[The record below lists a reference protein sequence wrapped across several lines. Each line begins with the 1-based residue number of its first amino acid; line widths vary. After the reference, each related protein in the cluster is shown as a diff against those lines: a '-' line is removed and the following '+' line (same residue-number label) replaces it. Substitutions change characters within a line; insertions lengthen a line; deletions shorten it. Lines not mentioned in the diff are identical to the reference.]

1 LNSWVLFGSFAL
13 LMCAGVPLAVA
24 LGLAGTA
31 VIAFA
36 AMGMMSVPTNLYGG
50 IAKYPLL
57 AIPVFILAGLVFER
71 TGVAASMVKFAS
83 SIVGTRRG
91 GLAVTAVLVCML
103 LGGISGSGPADTAA
117 VGAIMIPAMVK
128 AGYPKPFSASLIAAG
143 GATDVLIP
151 PSVAFIIYSILVP
164 QASVPALFAAGIVPG
179 ILTGLALIAVAVFF
193 SVRQGFGAADR
204 SPRPSF
210 WRSLKEASWGLFA
223 PVVILGG
230 MRSGLFTPTEAA
242 VVAVFYGLVVG
253 MLVYEGMSW
262 RDFWDVLAEGA
273 EISAVIMLM
282 IGLASVFGWATD
294 TIGVFD
300 AWAKSLAASG
310 TNETFVLLSITVVL
324 LIAGTFLDAI
334 ATFFIFLP
342 FLIPVAEAFQ
352 WDLVWFGVIITLN
365 VAIGACTPPT
375 AVNLMVACRIAGIP
389 LESTFY
395 WTVWMVAA
403 MTAVLLLLTFVP
415 EISLFLPRA
424 LGYL

>member
-1 LNSWVLFGSFAL
+1 VNSWVLFGSFAL
-13 LMCAGVPLAVA
+13 FMCAGVPLAVA

-36 AMGMMSVPTNLYGG
+36 GMGMMSVPTNLYGG

-71 TGVAASMVKFAS
+71 TGVAASMVKFAQ

-164 QASVPALFAAGIVPG
+164 QASVPALFAAGIIPG
-179 ILTGLALIAVAVFF
+179 ILTGLALIAVAVLF
-193 SVRQGFGAADR
+193 SVRHGFGAADTAAK
-204 SPRPSF
+204 PPF

-223 PVVILGG
+223 PAVILGG

-253 MLVYEGMSW
+253 MLVYKGMSW

-342 FLIPVAEAFQ
+342 FLIPVAEAFG

-395 WTVWMVAA
+395 WTLWMVAT

>member
-1 LNSWVLFGSFAL
+1 VNSWILFGSFTL

-24 LGLAGTA
+24 LGLAGSA
-31 VIAFA
+31 VIAA
-36 AMGMMSVPTNLYGG
+36 ASLGMMSVPTNLYGG

-57 AIPVFILAGLVFER
+57 AIPVFVLAGLVFER
-71 TGVAASMVKFAS
+71 TGVAKSMVDFAS
-83 SIVGTRRG
+83 SIVGKRRG
-91 GLAVTAVLVCML
+91 GLAVTAVLVCMI
-103 LGGISGSGPADTAA
+103 LGGISGSGPADAAA
-117 VGAIMIPAMVK
+117 VGAIMIPAMAK

-164 QASVPALFAAGIVPG
+164 EASVQALFAAGIIPG
-179 ILTGLALIAVAVFF
+179 ILAGLSLIVVAVVF
-193 SVRQGFGAADR
+193 SMRHGFGDADKE
-204 SPRPSF
+204 PAPPF

-242 VVAVFYGLVVG
+242 VVAVFYGLAVG
-253 MLVYEGMSW
+253 MLVYKGMSW

-282 IGLASVFGWATD
+282 IGLASVFGWATS
-294 TIGVFD
+294 TIGVFN
-300 AWAKSLAASG
+300 AFAETITSSG
-310 TNETFVLLSITVVL
+310 MSETMVLLLITAVL
-324 LIAGTFLDAI
+324 MVAGTFLDAI

-342 FLIPVAEAFQ
+342 FLIPLAKSFG
-352 WDLVWFGVIITLN
+352 WDLVWFGVIVTLN
-365 VAIGACTPPT
+365 VAIGAFTPPT
-375 AVNLMVACRIAGIP
+375 AVNLMVTCRIAGIT

-395 WTVWMVAA
+395 WTTWMVIA

-415 EISLFLPRA
+415 EITLFLPRM

>member
-1 LNSWVLFGSFAL
+1 MNSWVLFGSFAL

>member
-1 LNSWVLFGSFAL
+1 
-13 LMCAGVPLAVA
+13 
-24 LGLAGTA
+24 
-31 VIAFA
+31 
-36 AMGMMSVPTNLYGG
+36 
-50 IAKYPLL
+50 
-57 AIPVFILAGLVFER
+57 
-71 TGVAASMVKFAS
+71 
-83 SIVGTRRG
+83 
-91 GLAVTAVLVCML
+91 
-103 LGGISGSGPADTAA
+103 
-117 VGAIMIPAMVK
+117 
-128 AGYPKPFSASLIAAG
+128 
-143 GATDVLIP
+143 
-151 PSVAFIIYSILVP
+151 
-164 QASVPALFAAGIVPG
+164 
-179 ILTGLALIAVAVFF
+179 
-193 SVRQGFGAADR
+193 
-204 SPRPSF
+204 
-210 WRSLKEASWGLFA
+210 
-223 PVVILGG
+223 
-230 MRSGLFTPTEAA
+230 
-242 VVAVFYGLVVG
+242 
-253 MLVYEGMSW
+253 
-262 RDFWDVLAEGA
+262 VLAEGA

>member
-1 LNSWVLFGSFAL
+1 MNSSVLFGAFAL

-36 AMGMMSVPTNLYGG
+36 GMGMMSVPTNLYGG

-164 QASVPALFAAGIVPG
+164 QASVPALFAAGIIPG
-179 ILTGLALIAVAVFF
+179 ILTGLVLIAVAVFF
-193 SVRQGFGAADR
+193 SVRHGFGAADK
-204 SPRPSF
+204 SPRPPF

-253 MLVYEGMSW
+253 MLVYRGMSW

-310 TNETFVLLSITVVL
+310 ANETFVLLSITVVL

-395 WTVWMVAA
+395 WTLWMVAA

>member
-1 LNSWVLFGSFAL
+1 VNSWVLFGSFAL

-31 VIAFA
+31 VIAYA
-36 AMGMMSVPTNLYGG
+36 AMGMMAVPTNLYGG

-71 TGVAASMVKFAS
+71 TGVAASLVKFAS

-91 GLAVTAVLVCML
+91 GLAVTAILVCML

-117 VGAIMIPAMVK
+117 VGAIMIPAMAK
-128 AGYPKPFSASLIAAG
+128 AGYPRPFSASLVAAG

-164 QASVPALFAAGIVPG
+164 QASVPALFAAGIIPG
-179 ILTGLALIAVAVFF
+179 LLTGLALIAVAIHF
-193 SVRQGFGAADR
+193 SVRHDFGRADDA
-204 SPRPSF
+204 PRPPF
-210 WRSLKEASWGLFA
+210 WPSLREASWGLFA

-242 VVAVFYGLVVG
+242 VVAVLYGLVVG
-253 MLVYEGMSW
+253 MLVYRGMSW

-282 IGLASVFGWATD
+282 VGLASVFGWATD

-300 AWAKSLAASG
+300 TWAKSLAASG
-310 TNETFVLLSITVVL
+310 ANETFVLLSITAVL
-324 LIAGTFLDAI
+324 LVAGTFLDAI

-342 FLIPVAEAFQ
+342 FLIPVAEAYG
-352 WDLVWFGVIITLN
+352 WDLVWFGVLITLN

-395 WTVWMVAA
+395 WTLWMVLA
-403 MTAVLLLLTFVP
+403 MTAVLLMLTFVP